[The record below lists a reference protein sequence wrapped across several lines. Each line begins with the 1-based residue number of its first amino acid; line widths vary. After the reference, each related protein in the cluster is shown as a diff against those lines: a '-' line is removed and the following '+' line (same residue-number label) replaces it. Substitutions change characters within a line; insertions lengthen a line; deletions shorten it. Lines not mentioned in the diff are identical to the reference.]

1 MPSITR
7 TLPHG
12 AALLGLLAV
21 VLSACGDDDPSE
33 PSETAVT
40 VNVVTTGSPSDAGG
54 YAVSIDAGT
63 PVTIDI
69 NGSVTFQDLASGG
82 HTVLL
87 TNVAPNCLIDGE
99 NPRTVD
105 VETGETAETTFDVT
119 CDLDAGALVVTTSTT
134 GEDPDPDG
142 YTVSVDGGEDQAI
155 GATSSVT
162 ITGLTAGDHS
172 VLLADIESNCSL
184 GGLANPMTVSVVAE
198 ETTDVTFT
206 VTCTALPEALRRSRL
221 EHDRH

>member
-1 MPSITR
+1 MPPVHK
-7 TLPHG
+7 TLPRG
-12 AALLGLLAV
+12 MALLGLLAA
-21 VLSACGDDDPSE
+21 VLSACGDDDPSA

-40 VNVVTTGSPSDAGG
+40 VNVVTSGSPSDPEG

-69 NGSVTFQDLASGG
+69 NGSVTFEALASGG

-87 TNVAPNCLIDGE
+87 TDVAPNCTVAGD

-119 CDLDAGALVVTTSTT
+119 CDPDAGAIAVTTTT
-134 GEDPDPDG
+134 SGESLDSDG
-142 YTVSVDGGEDQAI
+142 YTISVDGGTAQAI
-155 GATSSVT
+155 GANSTVI
-162 ITGLTAGDHS
+162 ITGLGEGDHNVS
-172 VLLADIESNCSL
+172 LGDIATNCSL

-198 ETTDVTFT
+198 ETIDVAFT
-206 VTCTALPEALRRSRL
+206 VTCTTPAEAIRRLRMER
-221 EHDRH
+221 